1 MLNQHS
7 MYTRIGGIDF
17 PTEWCKGRTL
27 EELQQQWGH
36 QVSDKF
42 ICMLYK
48 ELNPKQ
54 KTPKKKPVKKVET
67 KVDDSN
73 D

>member
-1 MLNQHS
+1 
-7 MYTRIGGIDF
+7 MYTKIGGIDF
-17 PTEWCKGRTL
+17 PTKWCEGRTL
-27 EELQQQWGH
+27 EELQQQFKG
-36 QVSDKF
+36 QVADKF
-42 ICMLYK
+42 IQQLYT

-54 KTPKKKPVKKVET
+54 KQSKKKRKVET